1 MTERTFSAL
10 LAERA
15 TQAPDAPIVTDRE
28 GVMTA
33 SELDAAATA
42 FAHELL
48 AHGVKRDDTVVVSLP
63 NGRDVVTACF
73 GIWRAGATPQPIAAD
88 LPIAQRQHLERIAPP
103 AAAVGTRPAST
114 GVPWLPDVRVAARAG
129 HLPDAAAACWK
140 ALATSGSTG
149 RPKIVRAAAPATLD
163 PSRPVAAFLPRSATQ
178 IVSGPLWHSAVFTYA
193 FRGLLTGHRLVILD
207 RFDAERWIDT
217 VEKEGVTWGL
227 LVPTMM
233 ARLLRVDPERRGSE
247 RISRI
252 DRVLHMG
259 APCTPEVKRA
269 FLEWLGPERVD
280 EVYAGSESNGLTHI
294 TGTQWLERPGS
305 VGRPIGGTVIS
316 IRDARGTEV
325 PTGERGSIWMR
336 RGDVAAYS
344 YAGAPSRRDEEGWD
358 TLGDLGHVDADGFL
372 FLHDRADDVI
382 RRGAE
387 TIDPAAVE
395 AALCSHPG
403 VIEAVAFG
411 VADDDLG
418 QCVHAAVHLADPGAL
433 SAVADVARERLGR
446 HAPVALHV
454 SPTPLRNEAG
464 KVRRSSLAERFGP
477 DAPASRTNATR
488 PPADL

>member
-1 MTERTFSAL
+1 MTARTFSAL

-15 TQAPDAPIVTDRE
+15 AHEPDAPIVTDDE

-33 SELDAAATA
+33 AELDAAATTL
-42 FAHELL
+42 AHELL
-48 AHGVKRDDTVVVSLP
+48 DRGVRRDDTVAVSLP
-63 NGRDVVTACF
+63 SGRDVVTACF

-88 LPIAQRQHLERIAPP
+88 LPVAQRRHLERIAPP
-103 AAAVGTRPAST
+103 AAAVGARPATT
-114 GVPWLPDVRVAARAG
+114 GIPWLPDVRVAPRAG
-129 HLPDAAAACWK
+129 DLPDAAAACWK

-149 RPKIVRAAAPATLD
+149 TPKIVRAAAPATLD
-163 PSRPVAAFLPRSATQ
+163 PAREVAAFLPRTATQ
-178 IVSGPLWHSAVFTYA
+178 IVAGPLWHSAVFTYA
-193 FRGLLTGHRLVILD
+193 FRGLLTGHRLVVLD
-207 RFDAERWIDT
+207 RFDAERWIDA
-217 VEKEGVTWGL
+217 VEGEGVTWGL

-233 ARLLRVDPERRGSE
+233 ARLLRVDPARRGSE

-259 APCTPEVKRA
+259 APCAPALKRA

-294 TGTQWLERPGS
+294 TGTDWLQRPGS
-305 VGRPIGGTVIS
+305 VGRPIGGTVLS
-316 IRDARGTEV
+316 IRDDDGAEV
-325 PTGERGSIWMR
+325 PTGERGTIWMR

-344 YAGAPSRRDEEGWD
+344 YDGAPSRRDEEGWD

-387 TIDPAAVE
+387 TIDPATVE
-395 AALCSHPG
+395 AALHAHPD
-403 VIEAVAFG
+403 VMEAVAFG

-418 QCVHAAVHLADPGAL
+418 QCVHAAVHLADAGAL
-433 SAVADVARERLGR
+433 GDVAAVARQRLGR

-464 KVRRSSLAERFGP
+464 KVRRSSLAERFAA
-477 DAPASRTNATR
+477 DVPASRTSAAR
-488 PPADL
+488 APAGP